1 MTFGER
7 IVDFNLSLKLRVAIP
22 DVEVL
27 NPYKDPY
34 TVSLAK
40 QFYDKYYSDQLQRHI
55 ILGINPGRF
64 GSGLTGVPFTDPIK
78 METICKIPN
87 ILPKK
92 AELSADFIYMMIHAF
107 GGPEKFYQKFY
118 IHSVC
123 PLGFTQHGKN
133 LNYYDIRELQN
144 RVEPFIIKSIKAQL
158 QFGINTKIGYCLG
171 EGSNF
176 KYLSQVNEK
185 HGFFKRIIPLSHPRF
200 IMQYKRKSMQAYIDD
215 YLRKLKQS
223 ESEG

>member
-7 IVDFNLSLKLRVAIP
+7 VIEFNLSLKLRVTVP

-27 NPYKDPY
+27 NPFKDLY

-40 QFYDKYYSDQLQRHI
+40 QFYTKYYPNISERHI

-78 METICKIPN
+78 MEKICGISN
-87 ILPKK
+87 TLPKK
-92 AELSADFIYMMIHAF
+92 AELSADFIYTMIDAF
-107 GGPEKFYQKFY
+107 GGPEKFYRQFY

-123 PLGFTQHGKN
+123 PLGFTRQGKN

-144 RVEPFIIKSIKAQL
+144 RVEPFIIKSIKTQL
-158 QFGINTKIGYCLG
+158 QFGVNTQRAFCLG
-171 EGSNF
+171 EGTNF
-176 KYLSQVNEK
+176 KYLSQLNEK
-185 HGFFKRIIPLSHPRF
+185 QKFFKEIIPLSHPRF
-200 IMQYKRKSMQAYIDD
+200 IMQYKRKSMKAYVGD
-215 YLRKLKQS
+215 YLRKLKQV